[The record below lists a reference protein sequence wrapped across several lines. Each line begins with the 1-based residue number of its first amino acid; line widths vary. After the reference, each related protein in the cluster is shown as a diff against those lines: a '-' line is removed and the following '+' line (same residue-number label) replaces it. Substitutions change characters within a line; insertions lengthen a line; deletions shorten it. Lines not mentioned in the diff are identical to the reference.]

1 MEICNLILNGLFY
14 FSIPLVV
21 RLLVLRRPFKKRWT
35 AILLLF
41 VLFLVI
47 GGSVTELKESEIVE
61 LKGSYGLSPHIYT
74 GRFGSPLLIGA
85 LFVSYYILRYKTRE

>member
-1 MEICNLILNGLFY
+1 MEIGNLILNLLFY

-47 GGSVTELKESEIVE
+47 GGSVTELKEIEIVE
-61 LKGSYGLSPHIYT
+61 LKGSYGISPQMYT

-85 LFVSYYILRYKTRE
+85 LFVSYYILRYKA